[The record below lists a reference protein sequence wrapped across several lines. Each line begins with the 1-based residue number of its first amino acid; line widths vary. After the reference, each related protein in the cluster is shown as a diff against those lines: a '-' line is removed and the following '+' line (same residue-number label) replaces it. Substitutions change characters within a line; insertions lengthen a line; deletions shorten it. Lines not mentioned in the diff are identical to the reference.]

1 MFQWPRGQTWRAKTQ
16 LECFTTVRILNP
28 LFCSVVKETIRFHS
42 CGRVNPS
49 DFSDSWGMQSC
60 PPRSHDHTKSH
71 TATSKSH
78 FHGVVRLEIES
89 VRLYPHFGRREYFLC
104 HHWATV
110 VSSECW
116 YGCWIIYWDGPGVFK
131 AEINTITGQLEPNM
145 EAVSTFNWSR
155 SREGSSRGE
164 TVCVFGYRN

>member
-1 MFQWPRGQTWRAKTQ
+1 MTSRTQTRRAKTQ

-78 FHGVVRLEIES
+78 FHGVIPLEIES
-89 VRLYPHFGRREYFLC
+89 VRLHPHFGRREYFLC
-104 HHWATV
+104 HHRATV
-110 VSSECW
+110 VSRSEL
-116 YGCWIIYWDGPGVFK
+116 F
-131 AEINTITGQLEPNM
+131 TGMGRVYLKQRSIPLQD
-145 EAVSTFNWSR
+145 NWSR
-155 SREGSSRGE
+155 WRRWTWRVFRPSTEVGAEKEAAQEKLS
-164 TVCVFGYRN
+164 VCSATEIQI